1 MAEVNSCLKSL
12 FTFFN
17 ILFAIVGGFI
27 LALALLSQIVS
38 STHGGQALEGRSVG
52 LAILYFTGSVT
63 MVISILGAYGAHKEN
78 RVALIVFLVCM
89 VVGSLLMLVVAIPS
103 VIARAHVD
111 GLMEE
116 KFREVLP
123 LDRADADIQN
133 QVVQLQETF
142 HCCGLFSYAD
152 WEQNI
157 PESCVCDPQEME
169 ECRMVEMQHKMVYS
183 QTCFPIVLH
192 YVDLFADISLGVLFA
207 LAVLALLG
215 LALSSLMIHQI
226 HNAARPIMM
235 LTVPV
240 VVTPHPPKYQE
251 LYNPPGY

>member
-78 RVALIVFLVCM
+78 RVALIV
-89 VVGSLLMLVVAIPS
+89 
-103 VIARAHVD
+103 VD